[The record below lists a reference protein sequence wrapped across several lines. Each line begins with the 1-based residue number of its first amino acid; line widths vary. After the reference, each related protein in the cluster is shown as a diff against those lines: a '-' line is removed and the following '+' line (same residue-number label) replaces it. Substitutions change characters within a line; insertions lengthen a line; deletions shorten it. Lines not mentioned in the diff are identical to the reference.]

1 MFTELML
8 LQWCNF
14 TLSQSLTVTSYYC
27 RVHLEDAR
35 TLWVREVKY
44 CWFVKVA
51 ATLEI
56 HTRSPL
62 ADLVCIRIIIGYV
75 LFFTLLYF
83 PNCWTALLR
92 WGHGNSETLSTQS
105 RKRLVM
111 VWYAGASAGASWCY
125 FCVNLLSLFCCRKT
139 FLAFHALGPYL
150 HFTTLCPFKKKK
162 KKKKGIWKQAS
173 FTHKAKIGLCPKC
186 VRVCMY
192 WYVCRSV

>member
-1 MFTELML
+1 MTP
-8 LQWCNF
+8 CNVSF
-14 TLSQSLTVTSYYC
+14 VVHQRHYEFWILNILVPARKQVIFYC
-27 RVHLEDAR
+27 DRHNL
-35 TLWVREVKY
+35 
-44 CWFVKVA
+44 
-51 ATLEI
+51 
-56 HTRSPL
+56 
-62 ADLVCIRIIIGYV
+62 RIIIGYV

-92 WGHGNSETLSTQS
+92 WGYGNSETLSTQS
-105 RKRLVM
+105 RKRLIM
-111 VWYAGASAGASWCY
+111 VWYAGASAGASRCY
-125 FCVNLLSLFCCRKT
+125 LCVNLLSLFCCSGSFCCRKT